1 MQKGR
6 WLLLYERVLGTNNIK
21 VGWILLRLFLYVF
34 SYIFHSLWTKK
45 ADVQPRRAMQSP
57 DDIGTRTQEAT

>member
-6 WLLLYERVLGTNNIK
+6 WLLLYERVLGTINIK
-21 VGWILLRLFLYVF
+21 AGWILLRLFIYVF

-45 ADVQPRRAMQSP
+45 ADMQSRRATQSP
-57 DDIGTRTQEAT
+57 DDVGTQAQEAT